1 MAKGAALLPPRT
13 VAQPTGRGQEP
24 LQYPPFNSKE
34 RKIRTDA
41 IAEISRLCGIL
52 VLLSQAGPMYVRNR
66 EPSLDDLLND
76 PVTRLVMAR
85 DGFSDEAVRR
95 LIAEARQRL
104 LGGDGSP
111 VQAAAV
117 VA

>member
-1 MAKGAALLPPRT
+1 
-13 VAQPTGRGQEP
+13 
-24 LQYPPFNSKE
+24 
-34 RKIRTDA
+34 
-41 IAEISRLCGIL
+41 
-52 VLLSQAGPMYVRNR
+52 MYIRNR

-104 LGGDGSP
+104 LGGDAGDTP
-111 VQAAAV
+111 AAAAV
-117 VA
+117 A